1 MYIRLFAAT
10 DSSPAATF
18 ALGYTRAL
26 MALAPVRVVSL
37 TGGYQGAWAPYA
49 RLLATPME
57 GRMVNCVCGPPSRWT
72 WRMKIAAPERDA
84 TAKQVAEC
92 ETAEIETITGRA
104 GLHTAEALRNIMFFC
119 DLPLDD
125 YQTAELMKF
134 ECRIT
139 PVPAFR
145 DVVDSSVLVPVP
157 VLDHAAF
164 RELVLG
170 KGSA

>member
-1 MYIRLFAAT
+1 MFAAT
-10 DSSPAATF
+10 DDSPAAMY

-26 MALAPVRVVSL
+26 MALAPVRIVSL

-72 WRMKIAAPERDA
+72 WRLKIAAPEKDA
-84 TAKQVAEC
+84 PPEQVAEC
-92 ETAEIETITGRA
+92 ETAQIETITGRA
-104 GLHTAEALRNIMFFC
+104 GLYTTESLRNIMFFC
-119 DLPLDD
+119 DLPLDV

-134 ECRIT
+134 ECRVT
-139 PVPAFR
+139 PMPAFR
-145 DVVDSSVLVPVP
+145 DAVKGSILVPVP
-157 VLDHAAF
+157 VVDHAAF